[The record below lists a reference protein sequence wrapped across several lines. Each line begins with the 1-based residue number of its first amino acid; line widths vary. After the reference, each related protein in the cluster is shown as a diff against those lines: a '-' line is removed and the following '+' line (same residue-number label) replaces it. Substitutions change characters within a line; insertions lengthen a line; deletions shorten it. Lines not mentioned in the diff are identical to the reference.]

1 MRRTVCLQEEK
12 VSHLRTQRD
21 LTHDTILGLDHF
33 AGSSCSESV
42 RNGGGSVYQNV
53 CTPLLYPPKDTVGT
67 GGSLGLDWAYCA
79 SQLYS
84 RFESLWDNVGSVLA
98 VAVLSHAEGIC
109 GPL

>member
-21 LTHDTILGLDHF
+21 LTHDTVLGLDHF
-33 AGSSCSESV
+33 AGSSCSES
-42 RNGGGSVYQNV
+42 NV